1 MADALCINKDQHRN
15 EDTQRVNIR
24 ILFNANVNNGEEND
38 IKSVPVALTIKK
50 TYTCTVQ

>member
-1 MADALCINKDQHRN
+1 MADALCINKDQQRT

-24 ILFNANVNNGEEND
+24 ILFNSNVNNGEEND